1 MVAMHNCCRI
11 PHNSNPAFKMAYTHA
26 KSTIR
31 AVCDGALDVNANTK
45 KEIEQSMGVSF
56 GDASDSD
63 SDFDD

>member
-1 MVAMHNCCRI
+1 
-11 PHNSNPAFKMAYTHA
+11 MAYTHA

-45 KEIEQSMGVSF
+45 KEIEQSMGVSSS
-56 GDASDSD
+56 DASDSD